1 MATTFFAFCVE
12 ESSTEANRPPILLHH
27 VRKVPVMRISC
38 FILAANL
45 MRAQSMCC
53 KEMRDA
59 WYQARLVMQKY
70 RAG

>member
-1 MATTFFAFCVE
+1 MAAAFFAICVE
-12 ESSTEANRPPILLHH
+12 ESSTEANRPPILLHY
-27 VRKVPVMRISC
+27 VRKVPVMRTSY

-45 MRAQSMCC
+45 MRARSMCS